1 MIKRGDKVFV
11 KTDDESI
18 DRMRRY
24 LTNGKI
30 IRHIINNP
38 DEIYEVVYKDKHS
51 VVLSEFVNMDSKYIP
66 KECVELVQKQL
77 IHRIR
82 RESIQF

>member
-1 MIKRGDKVFV
+1 MMKRGDKVFV

-18 DRMRRY
+18 NRMRRY
-24 LTNGKI
+24 LTNTRI

-38 DEIYEVVYKDKHS
+38 DEIYEVVYKDKNS
-51 VVLSEFVNMDSKYIP
+51 VVLSEFVDMESKYIP
-66 KECVELVQKQL
+66 KECVELVQNQL
-77 IHRIR
+77 IYRIR

>member
-1 MIKRGDKVFV
+1 MVEVGGKVFV

-38 DEIYEVVYKDKHS
+38 DEIYEVAYKGKDS
-51 VVLSEFVNMDSKYIP
+51 VMLSEFANMEFKYIP
-66 KECVELVQKQL
+66 IECVELVQNQL
-77 IHRIR
+77 IHRIKS
-82 RESIQF
+82 ESAQF

>member
-1 MIKRGDKVFV
+1 MVEIGDKVFV

-38 DEIYEVVYKDKHS
+38 DEIYEVAYKDKHS
-51 VVLSEFVNMDSKYIP
+51 VVLYEFINMDSKYIP
-66 KECVELVQKQL
+66 KECVEPVQNQL

-82 RESIQF
+82 RESTRF